1 MIVCIPVNE
10 ALGLQSP
17 VCAHLGSAPMYLVVD
32 SESEGCRVIS
42 NAHQHHEHGTCAP
55 LAALEGEK
63 IDLMVVAGI
72 GQGAMNKLA
81 AAGIRVCMTQGPT
94 VAEVMSALRAGT
106 LGAVP
111 SDMIR
116 CNH

>member
-10 ALGLQSP
+10 DKGLQST
-17 VCAHLGSAPMYLVVD
+17 VCGHMGSAPMYLVVD
-32 SESEGCRVIS
+32 SENEGCRVIS
-42 NAHQHHEHGTCAP
+42 NAHRHHEHGTCAP
-55 LAALEGEK
+55 LAALEGEN

-94 VAEVMSALRAGT
+94 VSEVMNALRAGT
-106 LGAVP
+106 LGEVP
-111 SDMIR
+111 PGMIR